1 MKQEKTQGTQE
12 KLKIY
17 TLSVPPSPEVPY
29 LHPVR
34 HSSIIKAFADGI
46 NACSTMNSM
55 GEVDFYLQLNGHEA
69 FEDYLDAVEDYKIC
83 AVTAGKLEITL
94 FYDGEDSAFSLHFSL
109 QDPMD
114 RHMLT
119 WLARQRRV
127 NLYYI
132 ACDEDDYLCIGLKV
146 SELPFTITYDLER
159 FLQDQ
164 RALLLPAFAETSLPG
179 SMLNKKL
186 LMQKGWGVYLNY
198 TALVRRIGNVDD
210 TEEIISRYLLD
221 LTAWLQLERA
231 KQKENERTNG
241 QDFLLF
247 WVGRRIGL
255 FGNKEPIEYY
265 SVYLSGNFVQN
276 KPQDP
281 VKKIIKKVIGE
292 LPELQEVVW
301 ASPLAEEGIPLLALQ
316 GPLVYRFELTNDFY
330 ELSERL
336 FKEFY
341 LPHSEYVSYYDRIL
355 NYRKLTTQGAKVY
368 SLVQKRKEKGKVT
381 EEDRS

>member
-1 MKQEKTQGTQE
+1 MRQEKTHGPQE

-34 HSSIIKAFADGI
+34 HSSIINAFSEGI
-46 NACSTMNSM
+46 NACATMNSL
-55 GEVDFYLQLNGHEA
+55 GEVDFYLQLNVPET
-69 FEDYLDAVEDYKIC
+69 FEDYLDGMEDYKISGI
-83 AVTAGKLEITL
+83 TADKLEISL
-94 FYDGEDSAFSLHFSL
+94 FYDGEDSAFSIHFSL
-109 QDPMD
+109 QNPLD

-119 WLARQRRV
+119 WLTRHRRV

-132 ACDEDDYLCIGLKV
+132 TCDEDDYVCLGLKV
-146 SELPFTITYDLER
+146 SDLPFAVIYDLER
-159 FLQDQ
+159 FLQGQ
-164 RALLLPAFAETSLPG
+164 RALLLPTFAEESLPG
-179 SMLNKKL
+179 TLLDRND

-198 TALVRRIGNVDD
+198 TAMVRRIGNVDD

-231 KQKENERTNG
+231 KQKDDGQTNE

-276 KPQDP
+276 KPLDL
-281 VKKIIKKVIGE
+281 VNRIIDKAMGE

-301 ASPLAEEGIPLLALQ
+301 ASPLAEEGIPLLALR
-316 GPLVYRFELTNDFY
+316 GPLVYRFELANDFY

-336 FKEFY
+336 FKENF
-341 LPHSEYVSYYDRIL
+341 LPHSEYVSYYSRIL

-368 SLVQKRKEKGKVT
+368 SLVNKRKEKGKVI
-381 EEDRS
+381 E

>member
-1 MKQEKTQGTQE
+1 MKQGKARGTQE
-12 KLKIY
+12 KLKIF
-17 TLSVPPSPEVPY
+17 TLSVPPSPEAPY

-34 HSSIIKAFADGI
+34 HSGIIKAFEEGI
-46 NACSTMNSM
+46 NACYTMNSM
-55 GEVDFYLQLNGHEA
+55 GEVDFYLQLNVHES
-69 FEDYLDAVEDYKIC
+69 FEDYVDALEDYKII
-83 AVTAGKLEITL
+83 ALTDEELEISL
-94 FYDGEDSAFSLHFSL
+94 FYNGEDSAFSLYFSL
-109 QDPMD
+109 QNPMD
-114 RHMLT
+114 RHILT
-119 WLARQRRV
+119 WLTGQRRV

-132 ACDEDDYLCIGLKV
+132 AGDEDDYLCIGLKV
-146 SELPFTITYDLER
+146 SELPFAFTYDLER
-159 FLQDQ
+159 FLHRQ

-179 SMLNKKL
+179 TMLNKNL
-186 LMQKGWGVYLNY
+186 LLQKGWGVYLNY
-198 TALVRRIGNVDD
+198 TAMVRRIGNVDD

-231 KQKENERTNG
+231 KQKDDGQTNE

-276 KPQDP
+276 KSLDT
-281 VKKIIKKVIGE
+281 VKRIIRKSMGE
-292 LPELQEVVW
+292 LPELQQVVW

-330 ELSERL
+330 DLSERL
-336 FKEFY
+336 FKEFF
-341 LPHSEYVSYYDRIL
+341 LPHSEYVSYYNRIL

-368 SLVQKRKEKGKVT
+368 SLVQKRKEKGK
-381 EEDRS
+381 ESE